1 MVQVLLLVVT
11 EQQVQAA
18 VAALGTDVPV
28 SGFRW
33 VWVVLA
39 PLPWL
44 AGAALLLADRA
55 YAGTAMLVA
64 AAAFGLVTGLVPIA
78 GLLGGGGLTAG
89 SLTDQ
94 VVAGGQPLVVLL
106 GLIAAGAALW
116 SRPHGSWRL
125 AAPGPMGVYVAVAVT
140 GWLPTAFQT
149 LELSPPGA
157 MRSFA
162 RTELSRLAGMDAV
175 ASVSL
180 AVVAAVLL
188 FVAPRLRPDV
198 AGVLVL
204 VLAVPQFASA
214 VGDVLQVRVTENL
227 IVTPPGALGTVGL
240 LGLVVVASAWL
251 ATARRRL
258 TAAGSSSPSPSS
270 SDGPR

>member
-1 MVQVLLLVVT
+1 VQLLLLVLT

-18 VAALGTDVPV
+18 VAALGPGAPV

-44 AGAALLLADRA
+44 AGAVLLLVDRA
-55 YAGTAMLVA
+55 HAGTALLVA
-64 AAAFGLVTGLVPIA
+64 AAALGLVAGLVPVA
-78 GLLGGGGLTAG
+78 ELLGGAQVPGEGWSAG
-89 SLTDQ
+89 
-94 VVAGGQPLVVLL
+94 VARVGQPLVALL
-106 GLIAAGAALW
+106 SLLAGAAALW
-116 SRPHGSWRL
+116 SRPRGSWRL
-125 AAPGPMGVYVAVAVT
+125 AAPGPFGAYVALAVT
-140 GWLPTAFQT
+140 GWLPTALQT

-162 RTELSRLAGMDAV
+162 RTELSRLEGLDAV

-180 AVVAAVLL
+180 AVIAAVLL

-204 VLAVPQFASA
+204 VFALPQLASA
-214 VGDVLQVRVTENL
+214 VGDILQVRVTADL
-227 IVTPPGALGTVGL
+227 IVTPPGVLGTAGLVGL
-240 LGLVVVASAWL
+240 LVVATVWL
-251 ATARRRL
+251 TTARRRL
-258 TAAGSSSPSPSS
+258 AAAGHPSPSGT
-270 SDGPR
+270 DGSR